1 MRTMNCLFRRLLAPT
16 LMVVAVI
23 LLTPPVQAQTPAGV
37 GFETFT
43 IPDGA
48 DAPIEVGVWYPAT
61 VSQAGPSLPLVVMS
75 HGNGG
80 VYNGHADTAI
90 ALARAGFVAAA
101 LTHTG
106 DNYRDKSR
114 ATDVAERPRQL
125 HVLID
130 YMVDEWRS
138 HGRIDAGRIGAF
150 GFSSGGFTVLVA
162 AGGEPRLSRVGPHC
176 AAHPEFFDCQLIGR
190 QPPQVDAATGHWTH
204 DARIRAVVAAAPAL
218 GYTFGRDGLAKVTQ
232 PVQLWRAENDRVLP
246 HPFYAQAV
254 NDALPSPPDFHVVA
268 RADHFDF
275 MPPCSPSLAAN
286 APMICRPTPGV
297 DRATFHDTFNRDIVA
312 FFERTLTA
320 RPIAKS
326 RAASGEQDAHS

>member
-1 MRTMNCLFRRLLAPT
+1 MRTLNCLFHWLLAAT
-16 LMVVAVI
+16 LMLVIFI
-23 LLTPPVQAQTPAGV
+23 LLTPPARAQTPPEV

-48 DAPIEVGVWYPAT
+48 GAPIEVGVWFPADA
-61 VSQAGPSLPLVVMS
+61 SPGGSPLPLVVMS

-80 VYNGHADTAI
+80 VYGGHADTAI

-106 DNYRDKSR
+106 DNYRDMSR

-130 YMVDEWRS
+130 YMVDDWRS
-138 HGRIDAGRIGAF
+138 DGRIDAGRIGAF

-162 AGGEPRLSRVGPHC
+162 AGGEPQLARVGPHC

-190 QPPQVDAATGHWTH
+190 QPPRADAAMGLWTH
-204 DARIRAVVAAAPAL
+204 DARIRSVVAAAPAL
-218 GYTFGRDGLAKVTQ
+218 GYTFGRDGLANVTQ
-232 PVQLWRAENDRVLP
+232 PVQLWRAENDHVLP

-254 NDALPSPPDFHVVA
+254 HDALPTPPDYRVVA
-268 RADHFDF
+268 HADHFDF
-275 MPPCSPSLAAN
+275 MPPCSPMLAAN
-286 APMICRPTPGV
+286 APMICQPTPGL
-297 DRATFHDTFNRDIVA
+297 DRAAFHTDFNRDVVA
-312 FFERTLTA
+312 FFERTLTV
-320 RPIAKS
+320 
-326 RAASGEQDAHS
+326 Q